1 MRFLALLFPTL
12 LALASCGDDGGGGP
26 GDGGGMDASTDGR
39 VGECEVPTELCGTRC
54 VNTQNDG
61 RNCGSCGMEC
71 AAGSFCSAGMC
82 SRTCPSGT
90 VACGGSCA
98 DLATDRSH
106 CGMCDN
112 PCAADE
118 DCRGGSCTCPEG
130 YTRCD
135 GACINPDSDPGNCGV
150 CGRTCDADQ
159 ICSMGMCTCAAGARE
174 TECTDMLDDDCD
186 GMIDCD
192 DPDCMDAT
200 RPCMGMCGPGVE
212 TCDGAGTWGA
222 CEGGSGEMEIC
233 GDGIDQDCDGVDPTN
248 PDEFEPNDTC
258 DTCALLSMMTDPMI
272 TINARFDS
280 VSDRVDC
287 YRFLADDSFA
297 GENIQV
303 DLTNIPSGHD
313 YDVFLYRNYDDCVAR
328 NALVSGVNSLN
339 EDEHLFWGERFAL
352 DDSGTYYIRV
362 TRFRGHSCTDD
373 YSLSVDGLN

>member
-1 MRFLALLFPTL
+1 
-12 LALASCGDDGGGGP
+12 
-26 GDGGGMDASTDGR
+26 MDASTDGR
-39 VGECEVPTELCGTRC
+39 VDECEVPTELCGTRC

-61 RNCGSCGMEC
+61 RNCGACGMEC

-82 SRTCPSGT
+82 SRTCPTGT

-112 PCAADE
+112 ACADDE

-135 GACINPDSDPGNCGV
+135 GACVNPDSNPDNCGV
-150 CGRTCDADQ
+150 CGRTCEVDQ

-186 GMIDCD
+186 GMIDCE
-192 DPDCMDAT
+192 DPDCMEAT
-200 RPCMGMCGPGVE
+200 RPCMGVCGPGVE

-222 CEGGSGEMEIC
+222 CEGGSGEAEIC
-233 GDGIDQDCDGVDPTN
+233 GDGIDQDCDGTDPDN
-248 PDEFEPNDTC
+248 PDDFEPNDDC
-258 DTCALLSMMTDPMI
+258 DSCPLISTMTDPVI

-287 YRFLADDSFA
+287 FTFLADDSLA
-297 GENIQV
+297 GENIEI

-313 YDVFLYRNYDDCVAR
+313 YDVFLYRNYDDCTER

-339 EDEHLFWGERFAL
+339 EDEHLFWGERFAI
-352 DDSGTYYIRV
+352 DDGGTYYIRV

-373 YSLSVDGLN
+373 YSLSVDGLR